1 MAQLNLN
8 LNQSTRSSIDSY
20 ARRELPE
27 LPSFA
32 GLEKVS
38 IDAETDLRPNHQRV
52 PYGWAWATPNG
63 RKGYVSIRHPD
74 SVNYDEEAVRRWLKA
89 ELAGKKLVVANGK
102 HESYVLQN
110 DGVDP
115 EALGCTMWDVF
126 HQAALLNEKRRTLNL
141 DGIAREELG
150 RGKLELGDTAAYPIH
165 ERPAEEVAAYAIN
178 DAELALALDGVYEP
192 RIKAE
197 GLETVLQ
204 LENDLVYSTVEM
216 ERNGAFI
223 DVDLCARWIA
233 EVRGE
238 YEARL
243 FAIHKATGLR
253 VNPNSGPDM
262 EKLFAH
268 LKIENPYLTET
279 GKSSFTEEV
288 MVQFE
293 HPVAQLALE
302 ARQLSSLLTKY
313 LVKYLNA
320 VDHEGR
326 LRYQLHQL
334 RGDEGGT
341 ITGRY
346 SSSGYDG
353 NRVNVQQVSE
363 NSKQPPLLQRW
374 PVRQLFIP
382 PKGEVWVSSD
392 ASQIEYRLFAHY
404 AAAAMGLTRLV
415 EAYAKDPNTDFHALV
430 VEWTGLVRGFAKN
443 VNFCKLY
450 GGGVEKIVAT
460 INTGIRDKSKQLTL
474 DQGYDIVRKYEREF
488 PEANRLLYYASG
500 VAENRGFV
508 RTFLGRR
515 RRYEPGDRF
524 YSALNSILQG
534 TAGDIVKR
542 KVLETHRARKKLGLT
557 PRITMHDE
565 KDGTS
570 ANPNVKAEFDGLL
583 NEQTTPLKVPIL
595 WKTGTGANWHAAK

>member
-1 MAQLNLN
+1 M
-8 LNQSTRSSIDSY
+8 
-20 ARRELPE
+20 RRELTP

-38 IDAETDLRPNHQRV
+38 IDAETDLQPNHRRIV
-52 PYGWAWATPNG
+52 YGWAYKTPDG
-63 RKGYVSIRHPD
+63 RKGYVSIRHPN
-74 SVNYDEEAVRRWLKA
+74 SVNYDEDAVRRWMRV
-89 ELAGKKLVVANGK
+89 ELAGKKLVCANGK
-102 HESYVLQN
+102 HESYVAQN
-110 DGVDP
+110 DGVDF
-115 EALGCTMWDVF
+115 EAMGCQMNDVF

-141 DGIAREELG
+141 EGISQEELG
-150 RGKLELGDTAAYPIH
+150 RGKLELPNTEAYPIH

-178 DAELALALDGVYEP
+178 DAEITLELHERYTP
-192 RIKAE
+192 RILAE
-197 GLETVLQ
+197 KLDTVLQ

-238 YEARL
+238 YESRL

-253 VNPNSGPDM
+253 VNPNSGPEM
-262 EKLFAH
+262 TKLFTH
-268 LKIENPYLTET
+268 LKLDNPYLTE
-279 GKSSFTEEV
+279 GGGQSFTEEV

-326 LRYQLHQL
+326 LRYQLHQM

-353 NRVNVQQVSE
+353 NKVNVQQVSSNE
-363 NSKQPPLLQRW
+363 KQPLLLQRW
-374 PVRQLFIP
+374 PVRQLFIAP
-382 PKGEVWVSSD
+382 PGEMWVSSD

-404 AAAAMGLTRLV
+404 AATALHLPRLV
-415 EAYAKDPNTDFHALV
+415 EAYTKDPNTDFHALV

-443 VNFCKLY
+443 VNFAKLY
-450 GGGVEKIVAT
+450 GAGVEKIVAT
-460 INTGIRDKSKQLTL
+460 INTGIRERTKQLTIV
-474 DQGYDIVRKYEREF
+474 QGFELNQKYERKF
-488 PEANRLLYYASG
+488 PEASRLLYYASN
-500 VAENRGFV
+500 VAERRGFV
-508 RTFLGRR
+508 KTFLGRR

-534 TAGDIVKR
+534 SSADIVKR
-542 KVLETHRARKKLGLT
+542 KVLETHRARKRLGLT
-557 PRITMHDE
+557 TRMSIHDE
-565 KDGTS
+565 ADGTS
-570 ANPNVKAEFDGLL
+570 ANPSIKNEFDSLL
-583 NEQTTPLKVPIL
+583 NEQTTPLQVPIM
-595 WKTGTGANWHAAK
+595 WKTGTGANWQDAK